1 MGGAEKLLGKGD
13 MLFLPVG
20 ANKPHRIQGAFV
32 SDQDIKKVVTFITDQ
47 INNTDYNEELEQLDT
62 SETNDSIM
70 ADDELF
76 WEAAEVFVTEHKAS
90 TSLLQRRLRVGYA
103 RAARL
108 VDMLENQGIISAAEN
123 NKRQVLISAEQLNSM
138 KEQNIC

>member
-1 MGGAEKLLGKGD
+1 M
-13 MLFLPVG
+13 
-20 ANKPHRIQGAFV
+20 
-32 SDQDIKKVVTFITDQ
+32 
-47 INNTDYNEELEQLDT
+47 

-70 ADDELF
+70 ADNELF